1 MNPYTEWT
9 SSAVC
14 RREKRISE
22 PMSSKTEKRA
32 KDILRLLLN
41 HGKASVEELTEEFR
55 TSPASIR
62 RDLVRLEERGLVHRT
77 HGGAMLA
84 GQIYEPFR
92 FDASFQVREE
102 RFTQEKQRIAAL
114 AAELVGENET
124 VGLTAGTTTTLV
136 ARCLRLRSGLHVIT
150 NAVNIGIE
158 LTASEG
164 LDTTLI
170 GGCMRWPGAF
180 SLVGPTA
187 LESLNTVVL
196 DRLFLGVTG
205 IDARYGA
212 TVIESDEAAVFRAM
226 SRRANSSAPICARY
240 PAGPLIS
247 KVTVVSPNVQRVRGG
262 AASRQPEVFDH
273 RAPGS
278 ASAVAHHR
286 LASA

>member
-1 MNPYTEWT
+1 VDVL
-9 SSAVC
+9 SVC
-14 RREKRISE
+14 RREKRVSE

-32 KDILRLLLN
+32 KEILRLLLN
-41 HGKASVEELTEEFR
+41 HGKATVEELTEEFR

-102 RFTQEKQRIAAL
+102 RFTQEKQRIAAA
-114 AAELVGENET
+114 AAEMVGENET
-124 VGLTAGTTTTLV
+124 VGFTAGTTTTLV

-158 LTASEG
+158 LTSSEG
-164 LDTTLI
+164 LYTTLI

-187 LESLNTVVL
+187 LESLNTVVM

-226 SRRANSSAPICARY
+226 SRRAKEVIVVADS
-240 PAGPLIS
+240 S
-247 KVTVVSPNVQRVRGG
+247 KVGMVSP
-262 AASRQPEVFDH
+262 
-273 RAPGS
+273 
-278 ASAVAHHR
+278 AVVCP
-286 LASA
+286 LASIDILITDDGIAEEAIDALRRSDVRVVIA

>member
-1 MNPYTEWT
+1 VDVL
-9 SSAVC
+9 SVC
-14 RREKRISE
+14 RREKRVSE

-32 KDILRLLLN
+32 KEILRLLLN
-41 HGKASVEELTEEFR
+41 HGKATVEELTEEFR

-102 RFTQEKQRIAAL
+102 RFTQEKQRIAAA

-124 VGLTAGTTTTLV
+124 VGFTAGTTTTLV

-158 LTASEG
+158 LTSSEG

-187 LESLNTVVL
+187 LESLNTVVM

-226 SRRANSSAPICARY
+226 SRRAKEVIVVADS
-240 PAGPLIS
+240 S
-247 KVTVVSPNVQRVRGG
+247 KVGMVSP
-262 AASRQPEVFDH
+262 
-273 RAPGS
+273 
-278 ASAVAHHR
+278 AVVCP
-286 LASA
+286 LASIDILITDDGIAEEAIDALRRSDVRVVIA